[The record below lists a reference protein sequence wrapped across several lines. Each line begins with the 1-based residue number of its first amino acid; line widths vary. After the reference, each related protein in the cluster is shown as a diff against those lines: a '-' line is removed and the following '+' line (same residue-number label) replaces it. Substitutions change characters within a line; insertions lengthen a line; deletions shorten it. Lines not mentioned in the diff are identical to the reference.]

1 VRQIHQRLVEPRIDQ
16 ELHPRRPSARYLV
29 EAIQGDQPDDGLSMG
44 VLSLLPDAIQGH
56 RLTNRQLE
64 AAAALVWAVF
74 LILAAL
80 PWVL

>member
-1 VRQIHQRLVEPRIDQ
+1 MLT
-16 ELHPRRPSARYLV
+16 
-29 EAIQGDQPDDGLSMG
+29 
-44 VLSLLPDAIQGH
+44 DAIQDH

-64 AAAALVWAVF
+64 GAAALIWAAF

>member
-1 VRQIHQRLVEPRIDQ
+1 MTRLRNGRHAASE
-16 ELHPRRPSARYLV
+16 
-29 EAIQGDQPDDGLSMG
+29 GLSIG
-44 VLSLLPDAIQGH
+44 VLSMLTDAIQDH

-64 AAAALVWAVF
+64 GAAALVWAAF